1 MCVRNWAAI
10 IVAAGLLAGAGVA
23 SAHGGASH
31 DASKEASQP
40 VAGNNRWGAN
50 YFPNVTLTTQDG
62 KTVRFYDD
70 LLKGKAVA
78 INFIYTD
85 CNEVCPLE
93 TATLAHTYK
102 LLGARAGREVHF
114 YSISI

>member
-40 VAGNNRWGAN
+40 VAGNSRWGAN
-50 YFPNVTLTTQDG
+50 YFPNVPLTTQDG

-70 LLKGKAVA
+70 LLKDKKVV
-78 INFIYTD
+78 INFIYTRCGD
-85 CNEVCPLE
+85 SCPLE
-93 TATLAHTYK
+93 TARLAQ
-102 LLGARAGREVHF
+102 
-114 YSISI
+114 